1 YGVILRRLLQ
11 AKLDGEAPDPA
22 AQEALAAELVQMA
35 KEGRLEI
42 PRPEKKRLKSK
53 AVRRREEALQEAQ
66 QEAGRARGQEAEQ
79 AAAPASAPDAG
90 SGAGPDAESGAESGA
105 GSGAGPEAA
114 PEASGDGRQAL
125 P

>member
-1 YGVILRRLLQ
+1 ERAGLAPGPAYGVILRRLLQ

-35 KEGRLEI
+35 KDGRLEI
-42 PRPEKKRLKSK
+42 PRPEKKRLRSK
-53 AVRRREEALQEAQ
+53 AARRREEALQEAGKDRGP
-66 QEAGRARGQEAEQ
+66 EAGT
-79 AAAPASAPDAG
+79 AAAP
-90 SGAGPDAESGAESGA
+90 GAEPDA

-114 PEASGDGRQAL
+114 PAPEAAGAGQVQ